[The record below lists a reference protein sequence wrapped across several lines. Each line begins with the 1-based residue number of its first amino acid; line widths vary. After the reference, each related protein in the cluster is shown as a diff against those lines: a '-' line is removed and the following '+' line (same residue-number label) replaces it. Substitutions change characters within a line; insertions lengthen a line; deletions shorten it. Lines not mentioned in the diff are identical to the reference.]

1 VDLMLDAV
9 GGPMFEP
16 ALKSLRL
23 GGRQVAITSV
33 GRRRVEFDTID
44 FLYDLKRLIGV
55 DSMKFS

>member
-1 VDLMLDAV
+1 VDLVLDAV

-33 GRRRVEFDTID
+33 GRRRVNNGGAKTRGEFAA
-44 FLYDLKRLIGV
+44 GP
-55 DSMKFS
+55 

>member
-1 VDLMLDAV
+1 MLDAV